1 MGGEHFNRVG
11 RNSLLLHQPKLVN
24 VTAIFSLHTLIN
36 YCRARAHA
44 RRSVWDG
51 WLVPLVKGWKCLWE
65 IIRLYGLGWSWWFS
79 SKNVPLSSGGH
90 FISLPIHFQAKQLL
104 VTGTVWSLFF
114 VAVYNIEVGKVRP
127 AYSFLASCL
136 AWEGEDQLFSA
147 LEFQICCPI

>member
-51 WLVPLVKGWKCLWE
+51 WLVPLVKGCVLKMPVRDYKALWP
-65 IIRLYGLGWSWWFS
+65 RL
-79 SKNVPLSSGGH
+79 
-90 FISLPIHFQAKQLL
+90 IL
-104 VTGTVWSLFF
+104 VVLF
-114 VAVYNIEVGKVRP
+114 
-127 AYSFLASCL
+127 
-136 AWEGEDQLFSA
+136 
-147 LEFQICCPI
+147 